1 MFKNNSINRA
11 RVITC
16 SINMVIIYLFNFV
29 RLYEIYK
36 EHPIIMKF
44 IPSTSSERAINIP
57 IATNVISG

>member
-1 MFKNNSINRA
+1 
-11 RVITC
+11 
-16 SINMVIIYLFNFV
+16 MVIIYLFNFV

-44 IPSTSSERAINIP
+44 IPSNSSERAINIP